1 MIYFQSLLI
10 ESKNLRFAFLMSLFC
25 LSIMNAQVEYDSEDI
40 LHGTNAGLKNRWF
53 TKFSGKIVHG
63 NVYTDYGNSRMLNGF
78 MRAGFKHGKWK
89 EWYDTGMIKS
99 IQHFTFGKEDGIQK
113 EWYDN
118 GKLMRESDM
127 KGDTLYRYHKEFY
140 PSGQIKLHQILE
152 FGALIEETRWDTSG
166 TILKRE
172 FFEN

>member
-1 MIYFQSLLI
+1 MFYLHSPLI
-10 ESKNLRFAFLMSLFC
+10 KNKNLRFAFLMPLFC

-63 NVYTDYGNSRMLNGF
+63 NVYTNYGNSRMLNGF

-140 PSGQIKLHQILE
+140 PSGQIKLHQILY
-152 FGALIEETRWDTSG
+152 FVALIEETRWDTRVP
-166 TILKRE
+166 ILKIE

>member
-1 MIYFQSLLI
+1 
-10 ESKNLRFAFLMSLFC
+10 
-25 LSIMNAQVEYDSEDI
+25 
-40 LHGTNAGLKNRWF
+40 
-53 TKFSGKIVHG
+53 
-63 NVYTDYGNSRMLNGF
+63 

-127 KGDTLYRYHKEFY
+127 KGDTHIVTTKN
-140 PSGQIKLHQILE
+140 SIQAADQI
-152 FGALIEETRWDTSG
+152 TPDT
-166 TILKRE
+166 
-172 FFEN
+172 